1 MFKILIAHEHQNK
14 TTLQYLLSVH
24 SFLHGW
30 DQICV
35 EAWKISLWTVCLS
48 VWASGVVLICIVNP
62 AANSLLSTE
71 WYCGTF
77 PPAHLEHQLLS
88 INDSI
93 QEWIIYPARTWTSPC
108 PSSKRTQAYSSMSFF
123 RHSVFKQGFVPV
135 LFHVFQSLSVTLTWS
150 FLLFLFPTSPTILM
164 FQCRLCRH
172 CLCRHE
178 KQTLSN
184 LSA

>member
-1 MFKILIAHEHQNK
+1 MNIKIKLHCSISYLYTVSSMVGIRSVLKHERSVCE
-14 TTLQYLLSVH
+14 LSV
-24 SFLHGW
+24 
-30 DQICV
+30 CV
-35 EAWKISLWTVCLS
+35 S
-48 VWASGVVLICIVNP
+48 VWASGVVLIWIVNP

-135 LFHVFQSLSVTLTWS
+135 LFHIFQSLSVTLTWS
-150 FLLFLFPTSPTILM
+150 FLLLLFPTPPTILM